1 MCAAAFFQLSLES
14 FAEFPHK
21 AAMSTQSLPDVAF
34 LQRLADAAAAETLPL
49 FRSASLVENKEQDGF
64 DPVTAADKQAE
75 AAIRAVIEEV
85 FPDHGII
92 GEEHGS
98 VRQDASHVW
107 IIDPIDGTRAF
118 ISGLPVWG
126 TLVGLRVDGVARA
139 GFMSQPYTGEFFV
152 ADGEKSM
159 LIRKGE
165 EPVRLSTRKRHTIS
179 EATLFTTTPALFA
192 TGTMRDA
199 WDRLESK
206 VRLPRYGTDCYA
218 FAMVAAGFADIVVD
232 PGLKTYDI
240 AALIP
245 LIEQAGGVVTT
256 MQGTNAVHGGDIVA
270 AATPE
275 LHAATLDI
283 LNR

>member
-1 MCAAAFFQLSLES
+1 M
-14 FAEFPHK
+14 
-21 AAMSTQSLPDVAF
+21 
-34 LQRLADAAAAETLPL
+34 QRLAAAAAAETLPL
-49 FRSASLVENKEQDGF
+49 FRSPALVENKDMDGF

-75 AAIRAVIEEV
+75 AAIRALIEQE

-92 GEEHGS
+92 GEEFGA
-98 VRQDASHVW
+98 VRQSASHVW

-126 TLVGLRVDGVARA
+126 TLVGLKVDGVARA

-152 ADGEKSM
+152 ADGERS
-159 LIRKGE
+159 LLLREGQA
-165 EPVRLSTRKRHTIS
+165 PVTLATRKHHTVS
-179 EATLFTTTPALFA
+179 EATLFTTTPKLFG
-192 TGTMRDA
+192 TGAFRDA

-206 VRLPRYGTDCYA
+206 VRLSRYGCDCYA
-218 FAMVAAGFADIVVD
+218 FAMLAAGFTDIVID

-256 MQGTNAVHGGDIVA
+256 RDGGNAVNGGDIVA
-270 AATPE
+270 AATAE